1 MPRFPFS
8 ASRGGVS
15 GHPVWPRRLQTVS
28 TNLVSSRIHLLF
40 YRGATPLRFANM
52 RIADLIYKKA
62 QRGELSDEEV
72 RFFISELVA
81 GRVEDSQLGNI

>member
-1 MPRFPFS
+1 
-8 ASRGGVS
+8 
-15 GHPVWPRRLQTVS
+15 
-28 TNLVSSRIHLLF
+28 
-40 YRGATPLRFANM
+40 M

-81 GRVEDSQLGNI
+81 GRVEDSQLGNIWLSIIVHFALMIDHRLQFAPLSPF